1 MNNLFIFTYFLSVSP
16 TELSF
21 HLQPGETTPDKIL
34 LHSTVLAAMDPGP
47 KESDSFSWR
56 RHKRERLLLAALSLR
71 RTGELGVKDT
81 PETPFSASTICHRP
95 TLCHGYGH
103 AHTHL
108 WCLNLFS
115 AIAAHQHTL
124 LYCIIFYLCFFLF
137 VFITQHA
144 TAFRQKCDGKH
155 WTWLHGFE
163 ILISETVQ
171 VNKFYERCW
180 KKGPY
185 FFVCLKIII
194 IIINKN

>member
-1 MNNLFIFTYFLSVSP
+1 
-16 TELSF
+16 
-21 HLQPGETTPDKIL
+21 
-34 LHSTVLAAMDPGP
+34 MDPGP

-124 LYCIIFYLCFFLF
+124 LYCIIFYLCFFFLF
-137 VFITQHA
+137 SSHNMQLLLDKSVMESIE
-144 TAFRQKCDGKH
+144 
-155 WTWLHGFE
+155 HGYMALRSSSVRLYRWINFM
-163 ILISETVQ
+163 
-171 VNKFYERCW
+171 KGAERRGHTFLC
-180 KKGPY
+180 
-185 FFVCLKIII
+185 V
-194 IIINKN
+194 